1 MARIPVGITGAS
13 PRPLLRL
20 EPLVAWLVYD
30 NSQKPRPA
38 PARRGDMGPP
48 CKLLPRDAKHH
59 PVSAK
64 ELAVAET
71 WKKVTGGAD
80 CCSGAK
86 AAEMGQ

>member
-1 MARIPVGITGAS
+1 
-13 PRPLLRL
+13 
-20 EPLVAWLVYD
+20 
-30 NSQKPRPA
+30 
-38 PARRGDMGPP
+38 MGPP
-48 CKLLPRDAKHH
+48 RKLLPRDAKHH